1 MKPDKQPKPILSRVY
16 LREISTGRIVLE
28 FYPTKAGEK
37 AANRYKGL
45 ADLEIVK
52 EYFEEESL

>member
-1 MKPDKQPKPILSRVY
+1 MKPVKQPKPILSRVY

-45 ADLEIVK
+45 ADLEIIK
-52 EYFEEESL
+52 EYL